1 MKLFKII
8 LILFGTLLVLI
19 ISALVYDLAYYDPSY
34 INRNAITFSVNNL
47 NSKKV
52 YKLYKRAEKLYYYT
66 AYKISKKH
74 KEFWEPED
82 PSIREKLPKI
92 LKIYGKKDNFLPGTN
107 IEEIEKNFSNWERS
121 HGGFHSQR
129 FSSLKKINQNNVT
142 KLKLAWIY
150 NSKDGK
156 KGIQANPIAY
166 EGLIYYN
173 WFIQILSL
181 ILLEY
186 ICMYRTLKRY

>member
-1 MKLFKII
+1 MKLFKVV
-8 LILFGTLLVLI
+8 LMLFGLVLI
-19 ISALVYDLAYYDPSY
+19 LITSVLLYDLAYYDPSY

-166 EGLIYYN
+166 EGLIYIPTPGN
-173 WFIQILSL
+173 LS
-181 ILLEY
+181 E
-186 ICMYRTLKRY
+186 

>member
-19 ISALVYDLAYYDPSY
+19 ISAPLYDLAYYDPSY
-34 INRNAITFSVNNL
+34 INRKAITFSVNNL

-52 YKLYKRAEKLYYYT
+52 YKLFKRAEKLYYYT

-92 LKIYGKKDNFLPGTN
+92 LKIYGKKLSFLP
-107 IEEIEKNFSNWERS
+107 
-121 HGGFHSQR
+121 
-129 FSSLKKINQNNVT
+129 
-142 KLKLAWIY
+142 
-150 NSKDGK
+150 
-156 KGIQANPIAY
+156 
-166 EGLIYYN
+166 
-173 WFIQILSL
+173 
-181 ILLEY
+181 
-186 ICMYRTLKRY
+186 